1 MSEGENQ
8 SPRGGLRQNQRRSG
22 VFEDVTPY
30 TLSDDYAD
38 ADLVTSRASAE
49 WGNPVDVRGRDE
61 VTVLVTVTVVAGMTG
76 LVIAF
81 QDGSSDSKD
90 EAEWYDRHAGFEQ
103 EQGDSK
109 VIPTTNRDL
118 TLDVSGFAAGTHRLS
133 VALKVRAPFMRFKP
147 YGAGTVTASRCTLKG
162 IRYLRSD

>member
-1 MSEGENQ
+1 MPEDQ
-8 SPRGGLRQNQRRSG
+8 SPRGGLRQNQRRASI
-22 VFEDVTPY
+22 FEDVVPY
-30 TLSDDYAD
+30 SLSTDYEA
-38 ADLVTSRASAE
+38 ADLVTSRSSAE
-49 WGNPVDVRGRDE
+49 WGEPVDVRGRDE
-61 VTVLVTVTVVAGMTG
+61 VSVLATFTKVNGQTG

-90 EAEWYDRHAGFEQ
+90 DAEWYDRHVGFEQ
-103 EQGDSK
+103 EQGDSTT
-109 VIPTTNRDL
+109 IPTAPRDL
-118 TLDVSGFAAGTHRLS
+118 VLDVSGFSNGVHRIL